1 MFKNTIFSLSE
12 IISKSYKTYSDDQ
25 IANEEGEK
33 KWRIGDSTDQ
43 EVTDHYGKDIW
54 TYNEGIWNLN
64 MHMFGEPSGVI
75 KRDDNT
81 QACDAG
87 AAKGTKVRNK
97 ISFLVLLTRMR
108 RVRPG

>member
-1 MFKNTIFSLSE
+1 M
-12 IISKSYKTYSDDQ
+12 ISKWYKTYSDDL

-54 TYNEGIWNLN
+54 TYNDGIWNLN

-87 AAKGTKVRNK
+87 AAKGTKVSNK
-97 ISFLVLLTRMR
+97 ISLYGHAWDMAKISWWSFQNMINVLN
-108 RVRPG
+108 

>member
-1 MFKNTIFSLSE
+1 M
-12 IISKSYKTYSDDQ
+12 ISKWYKTYSDDL

-54 TYNEGIWNLN
+54 TYNDGIWNLN

-87 AAKGTKVRNK
+87 AAKGTKVSNK
-97 ISFLVLLTRMR
+97 ISLLVLQTRMGHAKNHL
-108 RVRPG
+108 VEFSEYD